1 MEKLFQALS
10 PFVLI
15 LIVLYGFAIMLGKTK
30 ELNQELKKSAAA
42 AFQFIVRIVSS
53 IITFIFQKLK
63 ELHNYCYEKNAA
75 VTVVVELLL
84 ILLIVVLILKNK
96 RV

>member
-42 AFQFIVRIVSS
+42 FFQFVVRVVSS
-53 IITFIFQKLK
+53 IVAFLFQKLK
-63 ELHNYCYEKNAA
+63 ELHNCCYKKNAA
-75 VTVVVELLL
+75 VTVLVELFL
-84 ILLIVVLILKNK
+84 ILLIIVVIILKK
-96 RV
+96 

>member
-30 ELNQELKKSAAA
+30 ELNKELKKAAA
-42 AFQFIVRIVSS
+42 AVFQFVVKVISS
-53 IITFIFQKLK
+53 IITFLFQKLK
-63 ELHNYCYEKNAA
+63 ELHSYCYEKNAA

-84 ILLIVVLILKNK
+84 ILLIVVLIFKK
-96 RV
+96 